1 MFSLNEISATL
12 RKAAI
17 GSGFDVGRA
26 QDIAAAGCWLISS
39 GRDGAGA
46 VLQAIEAGPQPIN
59 FNGEN
64 SHFQNVHVA
73 SCGLAAVDIVEGS
86 ERFVVSFDVL
96 DVAELLLGFVG
107 IASGANDNDYT
118 LAYGSKGGVLLCVE
132 PDTSLDD
139 FFGDKAAK
147 MTLWTVRH
155 GVVMSQDD
163 QVSQDE
169 GHRIDLE
176 TWTKLLDLAH
186 KTYVPASEVSR
197 LSGAGAGLVDND

>member
-12 RKAAI
+12 KKAAV

-26 QDIAAAGCWLISS
+26 EDIAAAGCWLIAS
-39 GRDGAGA
+39 GRDGAGV
-46 VLQAIEAGPQPIN
+46 VLQAIEGGPRSID
-59 FNGEN
+59 FDGEN
-64 SHFQNVHVA
+64 SHFENVHVA

-86 ERFVVSFDVL
+86 ERFVVSFGPL
-96 DVAELLLGFVG
+96 DVPELQLGFVG
-107 IASGANDNDYT
+107 VASRANDNDYT
-118 LAYGSKGGVLLCVE
+118 LAFGSKGGVLLCVE

-147 MTLWTVRH
+147 MTLWTVRQ
-155 GVVMSQDD
+155 GVVISQDG
-163 QVSQDE
+163 QASQDE

-176 TWTKLLDLAH
+176 AWVKLLDLAH
-186 KTYVPASEVSR
+186 KTYVPASEASR

>member
-1 MFSLNEISATL
+1 MFSLNEISAVL

-39 GRDGAGA
+39 GRDGAAA
-46 VLQAIEAGPQPIN
+46 VLQAIEGGPRSIT
-59 FNGEN
+59 FDGEN
-64 SHFQNVHVA
+64 SHFHNMHVA

-86 ERFVVSFDVL
+86 DRFVVSFDPL
-96 DVAELLLGFVG
+96 DVPELLLGFIGV
-107 IASGANDNDYT
+107 ASGANDNDYT
-118 LAYGSKGGVLLCVE
+118 LAFGSKGGVLLCVE

-147 MTLWTVRH
+147 MTLWTIRQ
-155 GVVMSQDD
+155 GVMISQDD
-163 QVSQDE
+163 QASQVE
-169 GHRIDLE
+169 GHRIDLD
-176 TWTKLLDLAH
+176 TWVKLLDLAH
-186 KTYVPASEVSR
+186 KTYVPASEASR

>member
-12 RKAAI
+12 KKAAI

-26 QDIAAAGCWLISS
+26 EDIAKAGCWLITS
-39 GRDGAGA
+39 GRDGAGV

-59 FNGEN
+59 FDEENG
-64 SHFQNVHVA
+64 HFQNVHVA
-73 SCGLAAVDIVEGS
+73 SCGLSAVDIVEGS
-86 ERFVVSFDVL
+86 ERFVVSFGPL
-96 DVAELLLGFVG
+96 DVPELQLGFVG
-107 IASGANDNDYT
+107 VASRANDNDYT
-118 LAYGSKGGVLLCVE
+118 LAFGSKGGVLLCVE

-147 MTLWTVRH
+147 MTLWTVRQ
-155 GVVMSQDD
+155 GVVISQDD
-163 QVSQDE
+163 QTNQGE

-176 TWTKLLDLAH
+176 AWVKLLDLAH
-186 KTYVPASEVSR
+186 KTYVPASEASR

>member
-1 MFSLNEISATL
+1 M
-12 RKAAI
+12 

-26 QDIAAAGCWLISS
+26 QDIAAAGCWLISK

-59 FNGEN
+59 FDGEN
-64 SHFQNVHVA
+64 SHFQNGHVA

-86 ERFVVSFDVL
+86 DRFVISFGPL
-96 DVAELLLGFVG
+96 DVPELLLGFVG
-107 IASGANDNDYT
+107 VASGANDNDYT
-118 LAYGSKGGVLLCVE
+118 LAFGSKGGVLLCVE

-147 MTLWTVRH
+147 MTLWTVRQ
-155 GVVMSQDD
+155 GAVISGDNQAN
-163 QVSQDE
+163 QDE
-169 GHRIDLE
+169 NHRIDLE
-176 TWTKLLDLAH
+176 TWVKLLDLAH
-186 KTYVPASEVSR
+186 KTYVPASEASR

>member
-12 RKAAI
+12 RKAAV
-17 GSGFDVGRA
+17 GCGFDVGRA
-26 QDIAAAGCWLISS
+26 QDIAAAGVWLISS

-59 FNGEN
+59 FDGEN

-73 SCGLAAVDIVEGS
+73 SCGLAAVDIVQGS
-86 ERFVVSFDVL
+86 ERFVVSFDPF
-96 DVAELLLGFVG
+96 DVPELLLGFVG
-107 IASGANDNDYT
+107 VASRANDNDYT
-118 LAYGSKGGVLLCVE
+118 LAFGSKGGVLLCVE

-147 MTLWTVRH
+147 MTLWTVRQGAVIAGDNQAH
-155 GVVMSQDD
+155 K
-163 QVSQDE
+163 DE

-176 TWTKLLDLAH
+176 TWVKLLDLAQ
-186 KTYVPASEVSR
+186 KTYVPASEASR

>member
-12 RKAAI
+12 RKAAV

-39 GRDGAGA
+39 GYDGAGA
-46 VLQAIEAGPQPIN
+46 VLKAIEAGPQPIS
-59 FNGEN
+59 FDGEN

-86 ERFVVSFDVL
+86 ERFVVSYNPL
-96 DVAELLLGFVG
+96 DVPELLLGFVG
-107 IASGANDNDYT
+107 VASAANDNDYT
-118 LAYGSKGGVLLCVE
+118 IAFGSKGGVLLCVE

-147 MTLWTVRH
+147 MTLWTVRQ
-155 GVVMSQDD
+155 GVVISKDD
-163 QVSQDE
+163 QISQEDE
-169 GHRIDLE
+169 HRMDLE
-176 TWTKLLDLAH
+176 TWVKLLDLAQ
-186 KTYVPASEVSR
+186 KTYVPASEASR